1 MRHVPSISTLAKY
14 LESTEADYEAEEQ
27 ARTVARCSS
36 LAQTTLWP
44 VVPGTSMQSNNSS
57 AGPRIEFGR
66 PVSQELQRRASPEKT
81 LEGKSHDQDRL
92 SGER

>member
-1 MRHVPSISTLAKY
+1 
-14 LESTEADYEAEEQ
+14 
-27 ARTVARCSS
+27 
-36 LAQTTLWP
+36 
-44 VVPGTSMQSNNSS
+44 MQSNNSS